1 MLSKS
6 RDADVH
12 CGVILKH
19 IRSNVAS
26 KLGGLME
33 TIVPI
38 LRPPRDGTRK
48 CGSDGDGKGCWH

>member
-1 MLSKS
+1 MLSTG

-12 CGVILKH
+12 CGVIRKH

-26 KLGGLME
+26 DSGGLMD

-38 LRPPRDGTRK
+38 LRPRDGTRK
-48 CGSDGDGKGCWH
+48 CGRDGDGKGCWH